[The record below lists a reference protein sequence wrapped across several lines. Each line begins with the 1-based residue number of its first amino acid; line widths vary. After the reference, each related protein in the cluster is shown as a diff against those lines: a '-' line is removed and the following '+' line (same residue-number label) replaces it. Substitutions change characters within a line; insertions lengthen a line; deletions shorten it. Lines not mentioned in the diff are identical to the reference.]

1 MDKELIQ
8 AINVVLSLARQ
19 VAASGEVHEQRLAA
33 QQKIKTWFDA
43 NQKLDEVA
51 QKHSPEVSGSE
62 AFVTQ

>member
-19 VAASGEVHEQRLAA
+19 VAANGEIHEQRLAA
-33 QQKIKTWFDA
+33 QQKIKNWFDA

-51 QKHSPEVSGSE
+51 QKHSPEVSSPE
-62 AFVTQ
+62 TIVTQ